1 MMLSNI
7 CKATVILLLNIPAVY
22 ADTIYKSVD
31 ENGNV
36 SYSTT
41 PPADNTDSN
50 IVNIAPPPS
59 EENIKAAKKR
69 QEKNMEAARQFDENR
84 QTRNEMTE
92 KENQQKREN
101 QKQKQLQLDW
111 KLKPITKI
119 SILVTRCGRGVVLC
133 MTGPSRGLQR
143 DLLLYLPGR
152 IICINS
158 TRLSPA
164 LADL

>member
-101 QKQKQLQLDW
+101 QKQKQLQLEAETYNENIDPGYPVRPW
-111 KLKPITKI
+111 RRPMHDRP
-119 SILVTRCGRGVVLC
+119 VTRPPARPV
-133 MTGPSRGLQR
+133 T
-143 DLLLYLPGR
+143 LPAR
-152 IICINS
+152 
-158 TRLSPA
+158 
-164 LADL
+164 